1 MRKDFNKKD
10 RLLINNITEKNS
22 KQISDSVNDAELETE
37 RLAALNEQL
46 EEKKEQL
53 QIILNST
60 AEAIYGV
67 DMEGIC
73 TFCNKSCLRILGY
86 ETEDQLLGK
95 KMHELLFDSN
105 DERACKVIK
114 CMEEGRTLHIDNI
127 KFLKADKSTIHV
139 ELHSYLQYKN
149 DKVIGAVV
157 TFLDISQK
165 ISDMECIRYLSFHDV
180 LTDLPNRRFF
190 EQRIKEIEVSDN
202 LPYSVIFADING
214 LKITNDIFGHDIG
227 DRLILKSAQALKN
240 SANNNSFIARV
251 GGDEFIVLLPKTDR
265 EEAYDIMNA
274 VKEEIHNA
282 RIAAITFSISIGAE
296 TITDDKTSIEQAIN
310 MAEDRMYREKVM
322 NRRSTN
328 TDMLN
333 ELVITLHE
341 RSPREVVHSKNVSAL
356 SEKIAL
362 AMKLPEPMVK
372 KAKIAGY
379 MHDIGKVVLDE
390 KILKKEVY
398 SDEER
403 EQFHLHPVYGYR
415 ILNLFDDMLDIAEGI
430 YSHHEKWN
438 GSGYPKGLKESDIPL
453 IARIVAVAEAYD
465 ALTNTKNI
473 CALSKEEALDRIGK
487 SSGVTLDPYI
497 ADLFVDIMQ
506 NSVTA

>member
-1 MRKDFNKKD
+1 
-10 RLLINNITEKNS
+10 
-22 KQISDSVNDAELETE
+22 
-37 RLAALNEQL
+37 
-46 EEKKEQL
+46 
-53 QIILNST
+53 
-60 AEAIYGV
+60 
-67 DMEGIC
+67 
-73 TFCNKSCLRILGY
+73 
-86 ETEDQLLGK
+86 
-95 KMHELLFDSN
+95 
-105 DERACKVIK
+105 
-114 CMEEGRTLHIDNI
+114 
-127 KFLKADKSTIHV
+127 
-139 ELHSYLQYKN
+139 
-149 DKVIGAVV
+149 
-157 TFLDISQK
+157 
-165 ISDMECIRYLSFHDV
+165 
-180 LTDLPNRRFF
+180 
-190 EQRIKEIEVSDN
+190 
-202 LPYSVIFADING
+202 
-214 LKITNDIFGHDIG
+214 
-227 DRLILKSAQALKN
+227 
-240 SANNNSFIARV
+240 
-251 GGDEFIVLLPKTDR
+251 
-265 EEAYDIMNA
+265 
-274 VKEEIHNA
+274 
-282 RIAAITFSISIGAE
+282 
-296 TITDDKTSIEQAIN
+296 

-362 AMKLPEPMVK
+362 AMTLPEPMVK

-473 CALSKEEALDRIGK
+473 CALSKEEALGRIK
-487 SSGVTLDPYI
+487 ESSGVTLDPYI

-506 NSVTA
+506 NSVTALVSY

>member
-1 MRKDFNKKD
+1 MKKDFDKKD
-10 RLLINNITEKNS
+10 RLIDDMTENNSNRIYR
-22 KQISDSVNDAELETE
+22 SVNTSEEETK
-37 RLAALNEQL
+37 RLLALNEEL

-67 DMEGIC
+67 DTEGIC

-86 ETEDQLLGK
+86 ETEDRLLGK
-95 KMHELLFDSN
+95 KMHELLFDST
-105 DERACKVIK
+105 DERTCKVIEYMK
-114 CMEEGRTLHIDNI
+114 KGRALHIDNI

-165 ISDMECIRYLSFHDV
+165 ISDMECIRYLSYHDV

-190 EQRIKEIEVSDN
+190 EKKIKEVDVSDN

-227 DRLILKSAQALKN
+227 DRLILRSAHAMKN
-240 SANNNSFIARV
+240 NVSKDTFIARV
-251 GGDEFIVLLPKTDR
+251 GGDDFIVLLPKTDR

-282 RIAAITFSISIGAE
+282 RIAAITCSISIGSE
-296 TITDDKTSIEQAIN
+296 TITDNKTSIDQAIN

-333 ELVITLHE
+333 ELVVTLHK
-341 RSPREVVHSKNVSAL
+341 RSPREVVHSKNVSEL
-356 SEKIAL
+356 SEKIAS
-362 AMKLPEPMVK
+362 AMKLPEPLVK

-390 KILKKEVY
+390 NILKKEIY
-398 SDEER
+398 TDEER

-473 CALSKEEALDRIGK
+473 CALSKEEALGRIK
-487 SSGVTLDPYI
+487 ESSGVTLDPYI

-506 NSVTA
+506 KSVTV